1 MPMSLSWMVMLFSSF
16 AALLLM
22 LLCWLQWLRCKAQCV
37 ELDVLRGLMQGVG
50 EVIRRLEQQN
60 AELAAGL
67 RAERAQ
73 AEQLRRQLQLLRG
86 LG

>member
-1 MPMSLSWMVMLFSSF
+1 
-16 AALLLM
+16 
-22 LLCWLQWLRCKAQCV
+22 
-37 ELDVLRGLMQGVG
+37 MQGVG